1 MLLVVTTYAVGAV
14 HWMVI
19 KLCAPCNVNQKQ
31 PPKGRKRGE
40 EGVILTLV
48 AIASHEN
55 LLRTLSRVCRCK
67 VMRTTAREKQGR
79 DAAPEALGN
88 TAKAAGGRGHRAG
101 SGKQAWSCDGKPLAT
116 QKATAPGHAAG
127 TCCVLFIN
135 HTATHWGGK
144 QDTFLGQNI
153 FLARWKSVN
162 KTIKLFF

>member
-1 MLLVVTTYAVGAV
+1 
-14 HWMVI
+14 MVI

-101 SGKQAWSCDGKPLAT
+101 GGKQAWSCDGKALAT
-116 QKATAPGHAAG
+116 QGDSPRTRCWYLLCPFYQSHS
-127 TCCVLFIN
+127 
-135 HTATHWGGK
+135 HT
-144 QDTFLGQNI
+144 L
-153 FLARWKSVN
+153 RWKTRHFSGP
-162 KTIKLFF
+162 KHLFS